1 MMVNGKTK
9 FKTAEVL
16 SEGLTVLI
24 WRLTLSTEKPMVM
37 ASTSTPTDLT
47 TMASSRTE
55 FSTEE
60 EDSFTKSTK
69 WFTMGNG
76 GMVNQMERELKTSL
90 ELEDM
95 KVLLSMG
102 LSRVRA

>member
-1 MMVNGKTK
+1 MANGKIK
-9 FKTAEVL
+9 LKTAEVL

-37 ASTSTPTDLT
+37 ASTFTPTDLT
-47 TMASSRTE
+47 TVASSSTE

-76 GMVNQMERELKTSL
+76 GMVNQMERELKSSL
-90 ELEDM
+90 VLEDM
-95 KVLLSMG
+95 KVPLPMG
-102 LSRVRA
+102 LSRVKA

>member
-1 MMVNGKTK
+1 
-9 FKTAEVL
+9 
-16 SEGLTVLI
+16 
-24 WRLTLSTEKPMVM
+24 
-37 ASTSTPTDLT
+37 
-47 TMASSRTE
+47 
-55 FSTEE
+55 
-60 EDSFTKSTK
+60 
-69 WFTMGNG
+69 MGNG